1 MKQPMSNTLSPFD
14 AKIHR
19 MGRLSTVIVWVFF
32 LLVPAAVCTVFHLKV
47 DLALTFKAAAPIM
60 LIFAI
65 TGVCEKLSMSPI
77 IGPGAVYLAS
87 STGNIQNMKL
97 PAALN
102 AMNIMECE
110 EGSEKGRVVSIIAVA
125 ASSFVTTLIVF
136 AGMLFLAPLF
146 EPIYNNP
153 FLQPAFKNMM
163 PALFGALLVP
173 QIAKAPKQAV
183 CPILLAI
190 IVRLAVGPAFFST
203 YQSFI
208 MIGIIIASVAYS
220 LFMHKKNLL

>member
-1 MKQPMSNTLSPFD
+1 MKERSFSGKVHLL
-14 AKIHR
+14 
-19 MGRLSTVIVWVFF
+19 GRLTVVLILACFIGLAFVLGAVYHVSFDI
-32 LLVPAAVCTVFHLKV
+32 PAALQNGIPI
-47 DLALTFKAAAPIM
+47 LLTFTIA
-60 LIFAI
+60 
-65 TGVCEKLSMSPI
+65 GVCENLAYAPM
-77 IGPGAVYLAS
+77 IGCGALYMACV
-87 STGNIQNMKL
+87 TGNLSNMKT
-97 PAALN
+97 PAAIN
-102 AMNIMECE
+102 AMEVS
-110 EGSEKGRVVSIIAVA
+110 GHAPGTPKGDVISIIAVA
-125 ASSFVTTLIVF
+125 SSTFVTTLIVF

-203 YQSFI
+203 NQSFI

-220 LFMHKKNLL
+220 LFMRKKNLL

>member
-1 MKQPMSNTLSPFD
+1 M
-14 AKIHR
+14 
-19 MGRLSTVIVWVFF
+19 
-32 LLVPAAVCTVFHLKV
+32 
-47 DLALTFKAAAPIM
+47 
-60 LIFAI
+60 
-65 TGVCEKLSMSPI
+65 
-77 IGPGAVYLAS
+77 AS
-87 STGNIQNMKL
+87 ST
-97 PAALN
+97 
-102 AMNIMECE
+102 
-110 EGSEKGRVVSIIAVA
+110 
-125 ASSFVTTLIVF
+125 FVTTLIVF

>member
-1 MKQPMSNTLSPFD
+1 MKERSFSGKVHLL
-14 AKIHR
+14 
-19 MGRLSTVIVWVFF
+19 GRLTVVLILACFIGLAFVLGAVYHVSFDI
-32 LLVPAAVCTVFHLKV
+32 PAALQNGIPI
-47 DLALTFKAAAPIM
+47 LLTFTIA
-60 LIFAI
+60 
-65 TGVCEKLSMSPI
+65 GVCENLAYAPM
-77 IGPGAVYLAS
+77 IGCGALYMACV
-87 STGNIQNMKL
+87 TGNLSNMKT
-97 PAALN
+97 PAAIN
-102 AMNIMECE
+102 AMEVS
-110 EGSEKGRVVSIIAVA
+110 GHAPGTPKGDVISIIAVA
-125 ASSFVTTLIVF
+125 SSTFVTTLIVF

-190 IVRLAVGPAFFST
+190 IVRLVVGPAFFST

>member
-1 MKQPMSNTLSPFD
+1 MKERSFSGKVHLL
-14 AKIHR
+14 
-19 MGRLSTVIVWVFF
+19 GRLTVVLILACFIGLAFVLGAVYHVSFDI
-32 LLVPAAVCTVFHLKV
+32 PAALQNGIPI
-47 DLALTFKAAAPIM
+47 LLTFTIA
-60 LIFAI
+60 
-65 TGVCEKLSMSPI
+65 GVCENLAYAPM
-77 IGPGAVYLAS
+77 IGCGALYMACV
-87 STGNIQNMKL
+87 TGNLSNMKT
-97 PAALN
+97 PAAIN
-102 AMNIMECE
+102 AMEVS
-110 EGSEKGRVVSIIAVA
+110 GHAPGTPKGDVISIIAVA
-125 ASSFVTTLIVF
+125 SSTFVTTLIVF

-163 PALFGALLVP
+163 PALFGPLLVP

>member
-1 MKQPMSNTLSPFD
+1 MKERSFIGKVHLLCRLTVVLILACFIGLAFVLGAVYHVSFD
-14 AKIHR
+14 I
-19 MGRLSTVIVWVFF
+19 
-32 LLVPAAVCTVFHLKV
+32 PAALQNGIPI
-47 DLALTFKAAAPIM
+47 LLTFTIA
-60 LIFAI
+60 
-65 TGVCEKLSMSPI
+65 GVCENLAYAPM
-77 IGPGAVYLAS
+77 IGCGALYMACV
-87 STGNIQNMKL
+87 TGNLSNMKT
-97 PAALN
+97 PAAIN
-102 AMNIMECE
+102 AMEVS
-110 EGSEKGRVVSIIAVA
+110 GHAPGTPKGDVISIIAVA
-125 ASSFVTTLIVF
+125 SSTFVTTLIVF

>member
-1 MKQPMSNTLSPFD
+1 MKESSFSGKVHLL
-14 AKIHR
+14 
-19 MGRLSTVIVWVFF
+19 GRLTVVLILACFIGLAFVLGAVYHVSFDI
-32 LLVPAAVCTVFHLKV
+32 PAALQNGIPI
-47 DLALTFKAAAPIM
+47 LLTFTIA
-60 LIFAI
+60 
-65 TGVCEKLSMSPI
+65 GVCENLAYAPM
-77 IGPGAVYLAS
+77 IGCGALYMACV
-87 STGNIQNMKL
+87 TGNLSNMKT
-97 PAALN
+97 PAAIN
-102 AMNIMECE
+102 AMEVS
-110 EGSEKGRVVSIIAVA
+110 GHAPGTPKGDVISIIAVA
-125 ASSFVTTLIVF
+125 SSTFVTTLIVF

>member
-1 MKQPMSNTLSPFD
+1 MKEISFSGKVHLL
-14 AKIHR
+14 
-19 MGRLSTVIVWVFF
+19 GRLTVVLILACFIGLAFVLGAVYHVSFDI
-32 LLVPAAVCTVFHLKV
+32 PAALQNGIPI
-47 DLALTFKAAAPIM
+47 LLTFTIA
-60 LIFAI
+60 
-65 TGVCEKLSMSPI
+65 GVCENLAYAPM
-77 IGPGAVYLAS
+77 IGCGALYMACV
-87 STGNIQNMKL
+87 TGNLSNMKT
-97 PAALN
+97 PAAIN
-102 AMNIMECE
+102 AMEVS
-110 EGSEKGRVVSIIAVA
+110 GHAPGTPKGDVISIIAVA
-125 ASSFVTTLIVF
+125 SSTFVTTLIVF